1 MPIAAKLLLCLTAI
15 NGSLKVAL
23 GMVSGD
29 KMKFLIETLVTTGF
43 YLFLIMNWF
52 NGDYTTASGD
62 KMSSGMNLMGSLM
75 EGFRSIGQQSRPN
88 GRPSALLRRR

>member
-29 KMKFLIETLVTTGF
+29 KMKFLIETLVTW
-43 YLFLIMNWF
+43 FLSVPHHELVQW
-52 NGDYTTASGD
+52 
-62 KMSSGMNLMGSLM
+62 
-75 EGFRSIGQQSRPN
+75 
-88 GRPSALLRRR
+88 